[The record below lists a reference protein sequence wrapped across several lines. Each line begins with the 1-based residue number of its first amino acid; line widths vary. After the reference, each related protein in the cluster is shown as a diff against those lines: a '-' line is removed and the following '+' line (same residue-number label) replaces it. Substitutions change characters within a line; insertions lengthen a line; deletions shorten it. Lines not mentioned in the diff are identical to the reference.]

1 MTMAVNMAYVPKPES
16 GAKVLK
22 MTPALK
28 RQCRH
33 SSNFR
38 KRKAT
43 AFLKCLWCLEGLLLG
58 VVIGKKNLSKYYILP
73 ENNHAPS
80 QVNC

>member
-1 MTMAVNMAYVPKPES
+1 MAVNMAYVPKPES
-16 GAKVLK
+16 DPEND
-22 MTPALK
+22 PALK

-38 KRKAT
+38 KGKAI
-43 AFLKCLWCLEGLLLG
+43 AFLKCLWCSEGLVSG
-58 VVIGKKNLSKYYILP
+58 VVIGRKNLFKYNILQ
-73 ENNHAPS
+73 ENDHAPP

>member
-1 MTMAVNMAYVPKPES
+1 MCQNLNPGESPEND
-16 GAKVLK
+16 
-22 MTPALK
+22 PALK

-38 KRKAT
+38 KQKAT

-58 VVIGKKNLSKYYILP
+58 VVTGRKNLSKYNILQ
-73 ENNHAPS
+73 ENDLAPP